1 MIDAL
6 QISPSTGDRPQVDDL
21 YRVVMVTRTIDEQNK
36 PKVTLTLQ
44 KVRIDWMYEDMED
57 IHEPE

>member
-6 QISPSTGDRPQVDDL
+6 QINPFTGDRPQVDDL
-21 YRVVMVTRTIDEQNK
+21 YRVVMVTRTINEQNK

-44 KVRIDWMYEDMED
+44 KVRINWMYEDIED